1 MCWDVVIDVVLFN
14 VRDFLDILWERGKL
28 FVGDLVELFY
38 RVRWFD
44 LFKCILKMD
53 RKVVEIYLFR
63 NFYFVLDYRVLM
75 VEIGEDLDKFDVFL
89 LIFFM
94 KDYMGWGKISKEKSF
109 LDFVVELEKLNL
121 VVLD

>member
-1 MCWDVVIDVVLFN
+1 
-14 VRDFLDILWERGKL
+14 
-28 FVGDLVELFY
+28 
-38 RVRWFD
+38 
-44 LFKCILKMD
+44 
-53 RKVVEIYLFR
+53 
-63 NFYFVLDYRVLM
+63 M